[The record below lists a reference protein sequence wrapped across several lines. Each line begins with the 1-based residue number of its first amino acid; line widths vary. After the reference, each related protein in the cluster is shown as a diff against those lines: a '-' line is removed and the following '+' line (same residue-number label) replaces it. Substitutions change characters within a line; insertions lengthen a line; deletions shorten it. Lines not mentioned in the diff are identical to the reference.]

1 MASVNKC
8 PYCGADVRSDEKN
21 CPGCGAPNELY
32 VTEAPAADSLRPK
45 TMEELLDF
53 AAERH
58 MPLERMRFFVGK
70 DYREPKAFGVY
81 RDASGNYIVYKN
93 KANGE
98 RAVRYSGPDEARAVG
113 ELYDKL
119 LAECHNRHLYPE
131 EVPGRSSHSGSHSG
145 SSIHYDP
152 SSVSSRS
159 GSSSRGRQS
168 SFDPKIVFFVFVLLF
183 MLFFSKGCSLSLRGS
198 SGGGYSSDYG
208 YYDSDDSYSS
218 WDDDD
223 DDWDDWD
230 DSDTDWDSD
239 W

>member
-21 CPGCGAPNELY
+21 CPGCGAPNELC

-81 RDASGNYIVYKN
+81 RDAGGNYVVYKN

-131 EVPGRSSHSGSHSG
+131 EVPGRSSHSGS
-145 SSIHYDP
+145 SIHYDP
-152 SSVSSRS
+152 SSLPSQGS
-159 GSSSRGRQS
+159 SSSRGRQS
-168 SFDPKIVFFVFVLLF
+168 SSSSPKIAIAIFVIFFLL
-183 MLFFSKGCSLSLRGS
+183 LFSKGCGLSLGSS
-198 SGGGYSSDYG
+198 SGGGYDSGYT
-208 YYDSDDSYSS
+208 YYDSDSSYSS

-223 DDWDDWD
+223 DWDWD